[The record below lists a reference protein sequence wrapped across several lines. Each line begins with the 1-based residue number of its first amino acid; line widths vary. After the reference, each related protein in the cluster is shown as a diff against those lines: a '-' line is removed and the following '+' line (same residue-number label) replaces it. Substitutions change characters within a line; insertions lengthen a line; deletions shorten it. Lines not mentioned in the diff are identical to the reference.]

1 MAATSAYIRDLLKR
15 NPVQHPTIIM
25 PTNIRSTDLQ
35 YIMDFIYQGKVTVP
49 ASELENF
56 MSAGA
61 ILQIRGLKS
70 KSEMPSS
77 NSAAGPQIVTKQ
89 SDITTT
95 APGLRPPQQNIVK
108 TQQAEKPKGS
118 TGDQGILNLN
128 KFVEEQPIEE
138 EENPESSYE
147 AEGSNDAFPALDP
160 TTGQYFDPSNPDPN
174 PPNPSNNPNNP
185 PQSPAVPTSK
195 YIECPYCQGRWLSS
209 NVQGLKVK
217 IVF

>member
-1 MAATSAYIRDLLKR
+1 
-15 NPVQHPTIIM
+15 
-25 PTNIRSTDLQ
+25 
-35 YIMDFIYQGKVTVP
+35 MDFIYQGKVTVP

-77 NSAAGPQIVTKQ
+77 NSVAGPPQIVTKQ

-108 TQQAEKPKGS
+108 TQAEKPKGS
-118 TGDQGILNLN
+118 TGDQAINTPN
-128 KFVEEQPIEE
+128 KFVEEQPNEE
-138 EENPESSYE
+138 DNAESSYE

-160 TTGQYFDPSNPDPN
+160 TTGQYFDPSNPDPD
-174 PPNPSNNPNNP
+174 PPNPSNNP

-217 IVF
+217 IVS

>member
-77 NSAAGPQIVTKQ
+77 NSAGPQIVTKQ

-95 APGLRPPQQNIVK
+95 APGLRPAQQNIVK
-108 TQQAEKPKGS
+108 TQAEKPKGS
-118 TGDQGILNLN
+118 TGKSLSEALIFASSSQYDDRLL
-128 KFVEEQPIEE
+128 IE
-138 EENPESSYE
+138 
-147 AEGSNDAFPALDP
+147 LQV
-160 TTGQYFDPSNPDPN
+160 QYMKIPS
-174 PPNPSNNPNNP
+174 
-185 PQSPAVPTSK
+185 
-195 YIECPYCQGRWLSS
+195 
-209 NVQGLKVK
+209 
-217 IVF
+217 

>member
-15 NPVQHPTIIM
+15 NPAQHPTIIM
-25 PTNIRSTDLQ
+25 PTNIRSIDLQ

-70 KSEMPSS
+70 KSEMPS
-77 NSAAGPQIVTKQ
+77 NSAGPQIVTKQ

-108 TQQAEKPKGS
+108 TQAKCLLGH
-118 TGDQGILNLN
+118 
-128 KFVEEQPIEE
+128 
-138 EENPESSYE
+138 
-147 AEGSNDAFPALDP
+147 
-160 TTGQYFDPSNPDPN
+160 
-174 PPNPSNNPNNP
+174 
-185 PQSPAVPTSK
+185 
-195 YIECPYCQGRWLSS
+195 
-209 NVQGLKVK
+209 
-217 IVF
+217 

>member
-70 KSEMPSS
+70 KSEIPSS
-77 NSAAGPQIVTKQ
+77 NSAVTKQ

-138 EENPESSYE
+138 ENAESSFE
-147 AEGSNDAFPALDP
+147 AE
-160 TTGQYFDPSNPDPN
+160 
-174 PPNPSNNPNNP
+174 
-185 PQSPAVPTSK
+185 
-195 YIECPYCQGRWLSS
+195 
-209 NVQGLKVK
+209 
-217 IVF
+217 

>member
-70 KSEMPSS
+70 KSEMPS
-77 NSAAGPQIVTKQ
+77 NSAGPQIVTKQ

-95 APGLRPPQQNIVK
+95 APGLRPSPQQNIVK
-108 TQQAEKPKGS
+108 TQAEKPKGS
-118 TGDQGILNLN
+118 TGDQAIHTLN
-128 KFVEEQPIEE
+128 KFVEQQPIEE
-138 EENPESSYE
+138 ENAESSYE
-147 AEGSNDAFPALDP
+147 AEGQSAFWPGKNHKFFKKRKLH
-160 TTGQYFDPSNPDPN
+160 
-174 PPNPSNNPNNP
+174 
-185 PQSPAVPTSK
+185 
-195 YIECPYCQGRWLSS
+195 IEY
-209 NVQGLKVK
+209 
-217 IVF
+217 

>member
-61 ILQIRGLKS
+61 ILQIRGLKT
-70 KSEMPSS
+70 KSEMPS
-77 NSAAGPQIVTKQ
+77 NSAGPQIVTKQ

-108 TQQAEKPKGS
+108 TQAEKPKGN
-118 TGDQGILNLN
+118 TGDQAINTLN

-138 EENPESSYE
+138 ENAESSYE

-160 TTGQYFDPSNPDPN
+160 TTGQYFDPSTPPN
-174 PPNPSNNPNNP
+174 PPNPTNNPNNP

-217 IVF
+217 LVS